1 MFGEEIEGP
10 LMGPNPAGI
19 ILEGVLAFPGII
31 LKLKESVLFEIKL
44 SEVKS
49 EWQEAKSTEKKIN
62 KNPLFSIEHLNFN

>member
-31 LKLKESVLFEIKL
+31 LKLKESLLFEIKL

-49 EWQEAKSTEKKIN
+49 EWQEAKSTEKKLI
-62 KNPLFSIEHLNFN
+62 KIHFFPLSTLNFN